1 MVVELAQPGA
11 RRAVKLLGVPVK
23 LSRTPGD
30 ATRAPGPE
38 LGQHTDEILAAAGYS
53 RDELATLHASGEI
66 AGAAETV
73 PGSFI
78 SS

>member
-1 MVVELAQPGA
+1 M
-11 RRAVKLLGVPVK
+11 PVK

-30 ATRAPGPE
+30 AARAPGPE
-38 LGQHTDEILAAAGYS
+38 LGQHTDEMLAAAGYS
-53 RDELATLHASGEI
+53 PDEIAALHASGAI

-73 PGSFI
+73 RGSFI